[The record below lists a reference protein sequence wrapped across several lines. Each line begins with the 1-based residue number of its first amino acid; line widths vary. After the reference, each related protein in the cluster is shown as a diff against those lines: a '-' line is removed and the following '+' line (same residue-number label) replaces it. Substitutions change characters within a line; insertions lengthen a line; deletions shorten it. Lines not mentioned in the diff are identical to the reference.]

1 MPFVGK
7 LGNRNSTGGARAKKG
22 EMRKEEDQ
30 RGDLS
35 FGNFKVEME
44 THVSLTPGKAPFPLQ
59 WWLRLC
65 PHCNNEDTDATRS
78 VA

>member
-35 FGNFKVEME
+35 FGNFKVEM
-44 THVSLTPGKAPFPLQ
+44 VI
-59 WWLRLC
+59 C
-65 PHCNNEDTDATRS
+65 RS
-78 VA
+78 EKKKEG